1 MRRCP
6 HRSPQHEV
14 KMFRK
19 LFVIALF
26 VTAFVSVVQA
36 QDRKAVREAC
46 MGDAKKFCADVQR
59 GGGRIVKCLRD
70 HSADLAPGCRDGLAS
85 LKAQ

>member
-1 MRRCP
+1 
-6 HRSPQHEV
+6 
-14 KMFRK
+14 MFRK
-19 LFVIALF
+19 LVVIALF
-26 VTAFVSVVQA
+26 VTAFVSAVEA
-36 QDRKAVREAC
+36 QDRKAIREAC

-70 HSADLAPGCRDGLAS
+70 HAGDLTPSCRDGLAS